1 MAHEFSSGI
10 FCYNK
15 PAWHRL
21 GVVVD
26 GTLSAREA
34 FHVANADFNVTGEP
48 VFDADMQPIPGY
60 QAIVRIDT
68 GRTLSVM
75 TETYTPIQ
83 NESLIRIAEA
93 LHEDINMDAVCVLSN
108 GKKVTFTARI
118 RGSEG
123 DVVSGDPVQQ
133 YLIGCT
139 SHDGSIPFQLLFSP
153 VRVVCQNTLSAA
165 MGLARNQ
172 RYRDHSIRIRH
183 TKNADSLIKRL
194 PELIDMR
201 KRTFIGGLDEL
212 RQMAT
217 TPCTTSQFEKYI
229 SSVFA
234 DQLQGSVNDLRG
246 IKTTARPKHVKDLS
260 AWPSLLRKFEG
271 DAIGSDLPASQGTAW
286 GAYQAV
292 TEFITHESGRAK
304 DPREAARQRFESV
317 HWGSASNRI
326 ITAHKHAISIG

>member
-1 MAHEFSSGI
+1 MAHQFSSGV

-34 FHVANADFNVTGEP
+34 FRVANADFHVAGRP
-48 VFDADMQPIPGY
+48 VFDADMQPIAGY
-60 QAIVRIDT
+60 QAITRMDT

-93 LHEDINMDAVCVLSN
+93 LHEDINMDAVCVLSD

-118 RGSEG
+118 RGAEA
-123 DVVSGDPVQQ
+123 DVVPGDPVQQ

-153 VRVVCQNTLSAA
+153 IRVVCQNTLSAA
-165 MGLARNQ
+165 LGLASKQ
-172 RYRDHSIRIRH
+172 RHHDNSIRIRH
-183 TKNADSLIKRL
+183 TKNADSLIQRL
-194 PELIDMR
+194 PELVDVR
-201 KRTFIGGLDEL
+201 KRQFIGGLDEL
-212 RQMAT
+212 RHMAA
-217 TPCTTSQFEKYI
+217 TPCTMAQFRQYI

-234 DQLQGSVNDLRG
+234 DQLKGTVNNNRG
-246 IKTTARPKHVKDLS
+246 DKTTARPRVL
-260 AWPSLLRKFEG
+260 E
-271 DAIGSDLPASQGTAW
+271 DLPAWNVIHPKFMGEAIGTDLRASLGTAW

-292 TEFITHESGRAK
+292 TEYLSHDAGRRTSK
-304 DPREAARQRFESV
+304 SDAARQRFESV
-317 HWGSASNRI
+317 YWGCSKDRLD
-326 ITAHKHAISIG
+326 TAHSAALSI